1 MELRHE
7 HQPESFAQTT
17 QQIFRQIL
25 QENVR
30 KLEKKIGNRIL
41 RVLKKGQEKM
51 TVLGSIFAVAIQEGM
66 MVAGLG
72 KTLKVDDQFVLD
84 LNG

>member
-1 MELRHE
+1 MNISRRAL
-7 HQPESFAQTT
+7 P
-17 QQIFRQIL
+17 RQHSKFS
-25 QENVR
+25 VKFYR
-30 KLEKKIGNRIL
+30 KMLEKKIGNRIL

-51 TVLGSIFAVAIQEGM
+51 TVLGSIFAVAIQEGI